1 MSVLTI
7 RNCLDPVL
15 RKKCALVEN
24 VNEELETLTQD
35 MIETMYDASGVGLA
49 ANQVGLP
56 SQLIVVDLGFGTEKH
71 EPIVIL
77 NPQITAS
84 EEEILGEEGCL
95 SIPDVLAN
103 VSRAKRVEVKG
114 VDLTGKDVRYETEDV
129 LARAFQHEM
138 DHLDGKLFWDH
149 LGKIKRSILQRKFK
163 KILKEMEL

>member
-1 MSVLTI
+1 
-7 RNCLDPVL
+7 
-15 RKKCALVEN
+15 LVH
-24 VNEELETLTQD
+24 D

-56 SQLIVVDLGFGTEKH
+56 SQLIVVDLGFGTEKS

-77 NPQITAS
+77 NPKITAS

-103 VSRAKRVEVKG
+103 VTRAKRVEVKG
-114 VDLTGKDVRYETEDV
+114 VDLTGKDVRYEVEDV
-129 LARAFQHEM
+129 LARAFQHEL

-149 LGKIKRSILQRKFK
+149 LGRIKRNILQRKFK
-163 KILKEMEL
+163 KILKDMEQ

>member
-1 MSVLTI
+1 
-7 RNCLDPVL
+7 VL

-24 VNEELETLTQD
+24 VDEALETLTQD
-35 MIETMYDASGVGLA
+35 MIETMYEASGVGLA

-56 SQLIVVDLGFGTEKH
+56 SQLIVVDMGFGTEKSD
-71 EPIVIL
+71 PIVIL
-77 NPQITAS
+77 NPEITAS
-84 EEEILGEEGCL
+84 EEEVLGEEGCL

-114 VDLTGKDVRYETEDV
+114 VDLTGKDVRYEVEDS

-149 LGKIKRSILQRKFK
+149 LGKIKRNILQRKFK
-163 KILKEMEL
+163 KILKEMEQ